1 MNHYYTSEGER
12 IAKSKIDKLVSNAK
26 KMLIDEQ
33 FYEYGYNFCE
43 ECEVS
48 SGVYLDCSHTIS
60 VDEAQKTRRSEL
72 AWDINNLRVLCRR
85 CHAKHDKNNLRF
97 G

>member
-1 MNHYYTSEGER
+1 MNHYHTSDGER
-12 IAKSKIDKLVSNAK
+12 VAKSKIDKLVSNAK

-72 AWDINNLRVLCRR
+72 AWDVNNLRVLCRR
-85 CHAKHDKNNLRF
+85 CHLKHDSKSRIK
-97 G
+97 

>member
-1 MNHYYTSEGER
+1 MNHYHTSDGER
-12 IAKSKIDKLVSNAK
+12 VAKSVINKLVSNAK

-72 AWDINNLRVLCRR
+72 AWDVNNLRVLCRD
-85 CHAKHDKNNLRF
+85 CHIKHDSKSRIK
-97 G
+97 

>member
-1 MNHYYTSEGER
+1 MNHYHTSDGER

-33 FYEYGYNFCE
+33 FFEYGYNFCE

-72 AWDINNLRVLCRR
+72 AWDVNNLRVLCRY
-85 CHAKHDKNNLRF
+85 CHLKHDSKSRIK
-97 G
+97 

>member
-1 MNHYYTSEGER
+1 MNHFYTSDDER
-12 IAKSKIDKLVSNAK
+12 ISKSKIDKLVSRTK

-72 AWDINNLRVLCRR
+72 AWDVNNLRVLCRN
-85 CHAKHDKNNLRF
+85 CHLKHDSQSRIK
-97 G
+97 